1 MAGANSGRKT
11 PQDDE
16 ASAPL
21 GGAVDWSLAA
31 KAGIKLARGGPAM
44 SRYTAETATAEL
56 AEASERAELPVREV
70 TGLAD
75 GLPVPAADVLDRAG
89 WITAASRSMA
99 HLTGADPDGS
109 GNLIVGKP
117 AGLQAGAMLAY
128 LSSAILGQYDPF
140 TGEHGTLLLVT
151 PNIVSVERSLRLNPS
166 DFRLWVCLHEVTHR
180 VQFSSSPW
188 LAEYM
193 KESVETLGATVDESM
208 TDVVGRLAAE
218 LRSRKEP
225 DSSDGATAGGII
237 GLLRASQAEP
247 QRDALDRML
256 VLGTLLEGH
265 ADHVMDAVGP
275 AVVPS
280 VATIR
285 AAFDKRRQRK
295 SNPVQR
301 IIKMLLGM
309 DAKMAQYV
317 RGKAFVDA
325 VVLKVGMEQFNTIW
339 TGPETLPLLDEIDN
353 PDAWVKR
360 VLG

>member
-1 MAGANSGRKT
+1 MPIVAAENDST
-11 PQDDE
+11 T
-16 ASAPL
+16 L
-21 GGAVDWSLAA
+21 GGAVDWSLAT

-56 AEASERAELPVREV
+56 ADASKRAELPVRDV

-75 GLPVPAADVLDRAG
+75 GLPVPAADVLNRAG

-99 HLTGADPDGS
+99 HLTGADPDGN
-109 GNLIVGKP
+109 GNLLVGKP

-140 TGEHGTLLLVT
+140 TGENGTLLLVT

-188 LAEYM
+188 LADYM
-193 KESVETLGATVDESM
+193 KESVETLSASVDESM
-208 TDVVGRLAAE
+208 TDVVGRLTAE
-218 LRSRKEP
+218 LRSRKNP
-225 DSSDGATAGGII
+225 AADGDDATPGGII

-247 QRDALDRML
+247 QREALDRML

-339 TGPETLPLLDEIDN
+339 TGPETLPLLDEIDH
-353 PDAWVKR
+353 PDAWVTR

>member
-1 MAGANSGRKT
+1 MPIVAEKT
-11 PQDDE
+11 PQDDD

-56 AEASERAELPVREV
+56 AEASKRAELPVREV
-70 TGLAD
+70 SGLAD

>member
-1 MAGANSGRKT
+1 MPIVAEKT
-11 PQDDE
+11 PHDDE
-16 ASAPL
+16 SSAPL

-56 AEASERAELPVREV
+56 AEASKRAELPVREV

>member
-1 MAGANSGRKT
+1 MAEKT
-11 PQDDE
+11 PQDDD

-339 TGPETLPLLDEIDN
+339 AGPETLPLLDEIDN

>member
-1 MAGANSGRKT
+1 MAEKT

-56 AEASERAELPVREV
+56 AEASKRAELPVREV
-70 TGLAD
+70 SGLAD

-339 TGPETLPLLDEIDN
+339 AGPETLPLLDEIDN

>member
-1 MAGANSGRKT
+1 MAAENDST
-11 PQDDE
+11 T
-16 ASAPL
+16 L
-21 GGAVDWSLAA
+21 GGAVDWSLAT
-31 KAGIKLARGGPAM
+31 KAGIKFARGGPAM

-56 AEASERAELPVREV
+56 ADASKRAELPVRDV

-75 GLPVPAADVLDRAG
+75 GLPVPAAEVLDRAG

-99 HLTGADPDGS
+99 HLTGADPDGN
-109 GNLIVGKP
+109 GNLLVGKP

-140 TGEHGTLLLVT
+140 TGENGTLLLVT

-188 LAEYM
+188 LADYM
-193 KESVETLGATVDESM
+193 KESVETLSASVDESM
-208 TDVVGRLAAE
+208 TDVVGRLTAE
-218 LRSRKEP
+218 LRSRKDP
-225 DSSDGATAGGII
+225 AADGDATPGGII

-353 PDAWVKR
+353 PDAWVTR

>member
-1 MAGANSGRKT
+1 MPIVAEKT

-265 ADHVMDAVGP
+265 ADHVLDAVGP

>member
-1 MAGANSGRKT
+1 MPIVAEKT

-16 ASAPL
+16 ASTPL

-56 AEASERAELPVREV
+56 AEASKRAELPVREV

>member
-1 MAGANSGRKT
+1 MPIVAEKT

-56 AEASERAELPVREV
+56 AEASKRAELPVREV

-285 AAFDKRRQRK
+285 TAFDKRRQRK

-353 PDAWVKR
+353 PDAWVMR

>member
-1 MAGANSGRKT
+1 VAEKT
-11 PQDDE
+11 PQDDD

>member
-1 MAGANSGRKT
+1 MPIVAEKT

-280 VATIR
+280 VSTIR
-285 AAFDKRRQRK
+285 APSTSVGSASPTPCSGSSRCCSAWTPRWR
-295 SNPVQR
+295 ST
-301 IIKMLLGM
+301 
-309 DAKMAQYV
+309 YV
-317 RGKAFVDA
+317 ARPSSTRWFSRSAWSSSTPSGPGPRPCRCSTRSTIPTRG
-325 VVLKVGMEQFNTIW
+325 
-339 TGPETLPLLDEIDN
+339 
-353 PDAWVKR
+353 
-360 VLG
+360 

>member
-1 MAGANSGRKT
+1 MADQTPTDEDSAGLGA
-11 PQDDE
+11 
-16 ASAPL
+16 
-21 GGAVDWSLAA
+21 AVDWALAA
-31 KAGIKLARGGPAM
+31 KAGIKLAPSGPPM
-44 SRYTAETATAEL
+44 SRYTLETATAEL
-56 AEASERAELPVREV
+56 ADASERAELPVRAV

-89 WITAASRSMA
+89 WVRAASRSMA
-99 HLTGADPDGS
+99 HLTGADPDGN
-109 GNLIVGKP
+109 GKLLLGKP

-140 TGEHGTLLLVT
+140 TGEHGKLLLVT
-151 PNIVSVERSLRLNPS
+151 PNIVTVERSLRLNPS

-188 LAEYM
+188 LAGYM
-193 KESVETLGATVDESM
+193 KESVDTLGATVEEPM
-208 TDVVGRLAAE
+208 TDVVGRIAAQ
-218 LRSRKEP
+218 LRSRGEP
-225 DSSDGATAGGII
+225 DSGSDAAAGGII
-237 GLLRASQAEP
+237 GLLRASQPEP

-275 AVVPS
+275 DVVPS
-280 VATIR
+280 VVAIR
-285 AAFDKRRQRK
+285 AAFDRRRRRT

-301 IIKMLLGM
+301 LIKMLLGM

-325 VVLKVGMEQFNTIW
+325 VVLKVGMDNFNTVW
-339 TGPETLPLLDEIDN
+339 TGPETLPLLDEIDD
-353 PDAWVKR
+353 PGAWVTR

>member
-1 MAGANSGRKT
+1 MPIVAEKT

-208 TDVVGRLAAE
+208 TDVVGRLATE

>member
-1 MAGANSGRKT
+1 VPIVAEKT

>member
-1 MAGANSGRKT
+1 MPIVAEKT
-11 PQDDE
+11 PHDDE

>member
-1 MAGANSGRKT
+1 VPIVAEKT
-11 PQDDE
+11 PQDDD

-56 AEASERAELPVREV
+56 AEASKRAELPVREV

>member
-1 MAGANSGRKT
+1 MAEKT

-56 AEASERAELPVREV
+56 AEASKRAELPVREV

-109 GNLIVGKP
+109 GNFIVGKP

-188 LAEYM
+188 LADYM

-353 PDAWVKR
+353 PDAWVTR

>member
-1 MAGANSGRKT
+1 MPIVAEKT

-56 AEASERAELPVREV
+56 AEASKRAELPVREV
-70 TGLAD
+70 SGLAD

-339 TGPETLPLLDEIDN
+339 AGPETLPLLDEIDN

>member
-1 MAGANSGRKT
+1 MPIVAEKT

-193 KESVETLGATVDESM
+193 TESGETLGATVDESM

>member
-1 MAGANSGRKT
+1 MPIVAEKT

-56 AEASERAELPVREV
+56 AEASKRAELPVREV

-193 KESVETLGATVDESM
+193 KESVETLGATVDESK

>member
-1 MAGANSGRKT
+1 MAEKT
-11 PQDDE
+11 PHDDE
-16 ASAPL
+16 SSAPL

-56 AEASERAELPVREV
+56 AEASKRAELPVREV

-339 TGPETLPLLDEIDN
+339 TGSETLPLLDEIDN

>member
-1 MAGANSGRKT
+1 MPIVAEKT

-193 KESVETLGATVDESM
+193 KESVETLGATVEESM